1 MARFDVYAG
10 LGAGDGYVVD
20 VQAPL
25 LDGLATRVVIPLLPA
40 ERVSVIR
47 NLNPLVQIG
56 DRTFVAMTQ
65 ELAAVP
71 RAALRQPIASV
82 DHLRDDIIRALDV
95 LFTGF

>member
-25 LDGLATRVVIPLLPA
+25 LDQLGTRVVIPLLPA

-47 NLNPLVQIG
+47 NLNP
-56 DRTFVAMTQ
+56 VAPERWQDVFSRNRRRRMG
-65 ELAAVP
+65 ARR
-71 RAALRQPIASV
+71 RAA
-82 DHLRDDIIRALDV
+82 RAPRVTLPDC
-95 LFTGF
+95 LP